1 MPNISPF
8 SSLYSAG
15 LTIKINNGIIPSTN
29 GNRHITINL
38 RICGLSL
45 GALLAIDFA
54 IRHEEKVDSLVLI
67 GAQYKVPSLLIDF
80 QNLIF
85 RCMPNKVFESMGLS
99 KSSTIKLAHSMRSL
113 DFTLQLNNI
122 RCPVTIL
129 CGKKDTANL
138 KASKRLKE
146 LLPQATLHIV
156 PNAGHELNK
165 YAPNTIAEIL
175 NQ

>member
-1 MPNISPF
+1 MKKKW
-8 SSLYSAG
+8 
-15 LTIKINNGIIPSTN
+15 T
-29 GNRHITINL
+29 
-38 RICGLSL
+38 
-45 GALLAIDFA
+45 
-54 IRHEEKVDSLVLI
+54 SLVLI

-113 DFTLQLNNI
+113 DFTSQLNNI

-138 KASKRLKE
+138 KASKKLKE

-175 NQ
+175 NN